1 MININEEC
9 PINHDIDQYLFPVAY
24 ITVIIIS
31 IPTNCI
37 SLYVSCLQ
45 IKKKNEL
52 GIYLFNLSFADLLYT
67 LVLPVWVYYSLNH
80 NNWMLSE
87 HVCSLV
93 AFLLHS
99 NLYSSA
105 GFLTC
110 ISLDRYFAV
119 VHPLNFSQ
127 IRTRRTAIIVSVV
140 VWLIQ
145 HLSNAIILTKNE
157 LFNSTGDLTCYDVF
171 PMEQWKS
178 TFNIIHICI
187 GHLLPLCIM
196 VLCYQRIFAA
206 VKKNQATGDRDKQK
220 IKQLL
225 LTIIVS
231 FVISFTPYHVVLFI
245 RSVGEPKNC
254 TFAKN
259 MFVPYKLTLALTSIN
274 CIADPFLY
282 CFVSEAGR
290 ADVRTILHC
299 RGKQTEPSEK
309 SIFMMTAIIPTSDQ
323 ENV

>member
-1 MININEEC
+1 MINIKEDC
-9 PINHDIDQYLFPVAY
+9 PINHDIDQYLFPVTY

-67 LVLPVWVYYSLNH
+67 LVLPLWVYYSLNH

-87 HVCSLV
+87 YVCSLV
-93 AFLLHS
+93 AFLLHT

-119 VHPLNFSQ
+119 VHPLKFNQ
-127 IRTRRTAIIVSVV
+127 IRTRKTAILVSVV

-145 HLSNAIILTKNE
+145 HLSNAFILIKSE
-157 LFNSTGDLTCYDVF
+157 LFNSTGDLVCYDVF

-178 TFNIIHICI
+178 TFNLIHIFI

-206 VKKNQATGDRDKQK
+206 VKKNQATDDSEKQK

-225 LTIIVS
+225 LTIIVT

-245 RSVGEPKNC
+245 RCIGEPENC
-254 TFAKN
+254 PFAKN

-274 CIADPFLY
+274 CVADPFLY

-299 RGKQTEPSEK
+299 CGKQTEPSQK
-309 SIFMMTAIIPTSDQ
+309 SDIMMTAMTPPYNQ

>member
-1 MININEEC
+1 MINIDVNC
-9 PINHDIDQYLFPVAY
+9 SINHDIDQYLFPVTY
-24 ITVIIIS
+24 ITVIVIS

-52 GIYLFNLSFADLLYT
+52 GIYLFNLSFSDLLYT
-67 LVLPVWVYYSLNH
+67 LILPLWVYYSLSH

-93 AFLLHS
+93 AFLLHT

-110 ISLDRYFAV
+110 ISLDRYLAV
-119 VHPLNFSQ
+119 VHPLKFSHL
-127 IRTRRTAIIVSVV
+127 RTIRTAILVSFV

-145 HLSNAIILTKNE
+145 HLSNAIILTQHE
-157 LFNSTGDLTCYDVF
+157 LFNSSGDLTCYDIF
-171 PMEQWKS
+171 PMEPWKS
-178 TFNIIHICI
+178 SFNIIHICI
-187 GHLLPLCIM
+187 GHLLPLFIM

-206 VKKNQATGDRDKQK
+206 VKTNQATADRDKQK

-245 RSVGEPKNC
+245 RSIREPGDC
-254 TFAKN
+254 DFAKDI
-259 MFVPYKLTLALTSIN
+259 FTPYKFTLALTSIN

-299 RGKQTEPSEK
+299 CGKQTEPLEK
-309 SIFMMTAIIPTSDQ
+309 SGIMMSAITPSTNQ